1 MWKWIKKIMRI
12 QTTTIANGLN
22 RWLWNQN
29 TETKTILMV
38 YFRNREMDKSIQLS
52 LFVKHSPRINSRAV
66 CVEMDKKIMI
76 IQMPIIANGLNRGL

>member
-1 MWKWIKKIMRI
+1 MWKWIKKIMII

-52 LFVKHSPRINSRAV
+52 LFAKHSPRINSRAL
-66 CVEMDKKIMI
+66 CVEMDKSI
-76 IQMPIIANGLNRGL
+76 I